1 MTPFKNTIV
10 SVTLIATALIT
21 ALSVTIQPA
30 NGEAIFRDPASAQ
43 APIVSPSLDLL
54 TLNVAHGRGTALN
67 QILVSETQHRQNL
80 DDIASIVISSN
91 AHAVALQEAD
101 APSLWSGEFDHVE
114 FLAEATG
121 YPFAVHGHHADSW
134 PYTYGAALLSRFKM
148 DDTLSHSFRP
158 SWPTAGKGFVRASIQ
173 WSPNGDIENS
183 QSVTL
188 VSVHLDFSREK
199 VREQQIAELVDDID
213 QLTTPLIILGD
224 FNADWSTEDSP
235 VRVLAEAL
243 NLRAFRP
250 TSDQFGT
257 YEGSKRLDWILISK
271 ELNFIDYTVLPDI
284 VSDHLA
290 VVARIGWGAKE

>member
-1 MTPFKNTIV
+1 MKFFKKTVISLV
-10 SVTLIATALIT
+10 FIATALIT
-21 ALSVTIQPA
+21 SLTMTIKPA
-30 NGEAIFRDPASAQ
+30 QGEASFRDPVSLQ
-43 APIVSPSLDLL
+43 GPIVSKSLDLL

-80 DDIASIVISSN
+80 DDIASILTSSN

-101 APSLWSGEFDHVE
+101 APSLWSGEFDHVG

-121 YPFAVHGHHADSW
+121 YQFAVHGHHADSW

-173 WSPNGDIENS
+173 WSPNGNIAIS
-183 QSVTL
+183 QRVTL
-188 VSVHLDFSREK
+188 VSVHLDFSRKK
-199 VREQQIAELVDDID
+199 VRDAQIAELVEDISG
-213 QLTTPLIILGD
+213 LTTPLIILGD

-250 TSDQFGT
+250 TADELAT
-257 YEGSKRLDWILISK
+257 YKDTRRLDWILISK
-271 ELNFIDYTVLPDI
+271 ELDFIDYTVLPDI